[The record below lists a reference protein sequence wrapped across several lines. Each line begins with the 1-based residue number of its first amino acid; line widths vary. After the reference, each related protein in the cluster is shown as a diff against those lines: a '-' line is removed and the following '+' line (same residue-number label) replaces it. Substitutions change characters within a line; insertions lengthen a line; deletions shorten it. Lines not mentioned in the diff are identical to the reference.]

1 MPNFKITETELNT
14 RLDKQLYFI
23 KHLEDFTTTPVIFKD
38 NVFTQAFEKAEL
50 DSYEKSLKIYRD
62 LKGVIDN
69 AFDDGKTEG
78 KMEGKLEVA
87 LKMKQKGLPLKDI
100 AELTGLLEEEI
111 NNLQNLQKAPVFI
124 GRLQFFLSVYTGL
137 HAIA

>member
-1 MPNFKITETELNT
+1 M
-14 RLDKQLYFI
+14 
-23 KHLEDFTTTPVIFKD
+23 PVIFKD
-38 NVFTQAFEKAEL
+38 NVFTQAFEKAELARLGQAEL

-62 LKGVIDN
+62 LKGVIDS

-111 NNLQNLQKAPVFI
+111 NNL
-124 GRLQFFLSVYTGL
+124 
-137 HAIA
+137 